1 MSLYLCKINPVNKKS
16 RLYIYKAKR
25 HIVQLIDQLNI
36 KLKSSVDLL
45 WTAPEILTNPDQ
57 YPKGSKEGD
66 VYGFGIILH
75 EIFYRMGPFG
85 GNEHTTAKGKA
96 E

>member
-1 MSLYLCKINPVNKKS
+1 MSLYLCKINPVNKK
-16 RLYIYKAKR
+16 K
-25 HIVQLIDQLNI
+25 QTQLNI

-96 E
+96 G